1 MMSHELAELLLARP
15 NMLVL
20 AASDE
25 EGNSFNPV
33 NDFSIEL
40 IERTSDGYDAD
51 LFSREDLISE
61 GEYEEDEIDAAFK
74 ETLVIWP

>member
-1 MMSHELAELLLARP
+1 MMSHDLAAQLLSRP
-15 NMLVL
+15 NMPVI

-25 EGNSFNPV
+25 EGNSFNHV
-33 NDFSIEL
+33 EDFSIEL
-40 IERTSDGYDAD
+40 IERGSDDYEIN

-61 GEYEEDEIDAAFK
+61 GDYEEHEIDAAFE